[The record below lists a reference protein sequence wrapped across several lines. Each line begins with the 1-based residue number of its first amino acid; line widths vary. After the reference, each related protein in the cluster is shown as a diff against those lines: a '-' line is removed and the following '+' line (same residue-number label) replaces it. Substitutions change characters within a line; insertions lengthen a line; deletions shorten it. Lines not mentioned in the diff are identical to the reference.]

1 MAVAVGRIF
10 KAFELVILSAVEGLN
25 NIISF
30 RKITLLLYL
39 LPLFAVAQNNYQQ
52 AEEYFKQENFKKAK
66 PIFENY
72 LTQNPGDKKT
82 REYLG
87 DIAAYGKNWDTAI
100 SYYEA
105 LVQDEG
111 TNANY
116 HFKYG
121 GAMGLKAMSISKIR
135 AMTYIGDI
143 KHELEQAAKLDSK
156 HIEAR
161 WALIEFYIQ
170 LPEIFGGSENKAT
183 DYAKELGK
191 ISEVDGYLAN
201 GYIAEYTDRP
211 KDAERYYKM
220 AIEVGGSPH
229 TYEKLSNL
237 YEKNNQPKE
246 AIAANSESLKKH
258 KRNQLNYQIG
268 KISAQ
273 YNLEP
278 QYGIECLSQYLAD
291 YSIKDG
297 VPKDWAYF
305 RLAQIYKNLSKKEIA
320 LTWIN
325 KALMGRTDF
334 KEALQEKSLILAL

>member
-1 MAVAVGRIF
+1 LKKSIF
-10 KAFELVILSAVEGLN
+10 I
-25 NIISF
+25 
-30 RKITLLLYL
+30 LLL
-39 LPLFAVAQNNYQQ
+39 LFPFCGNTQTPYQQ
-52 AEEYFKQENFKKAK
+52 AEEYFKQEKFSKAK
-66 PIFENY
+66 PIFEKH
-72 LTQNPGDKKT
+72 LMQNPNDRKT
-82 REYLG
+82 KEYLG
-87 DIAAYGKNWDTAI
+87 DIAAYGKNWDIAI
-100 SYYEA
+100 SYYES
-105 LVQDEG
+105 LVKNED

-121 GAMGLKAMSISKIR
+121 GALGMKALSISRLR
-135 AMTYIGDI
+135 AVTYIGDI
-143 KHELEQAAKLDSK
+143 KHHLERAATLDSK
-156 HIEAR
+156 HIETR
-161 WALIEFYIQ
+161 WALVEFYIQ
-170 LPEIFGGSENKAT
+170 LPGIVGGSEKKAIA
-183 DYAKELGK
+183 YAEELGA
-191 ISEVDGYLAN
+191 ISKVDGYLAN

-211 KDAERYYKM
+211 KDAERFYKK

-246 AIAANSESLKKH
+246 AILTNSEALKKH

-278 QYGIECLSQYLAD
+278 EYGIECLSQYLAN

-305 RLAQIYKNLSKKEIA
+305 RLAQIYKNLGKKEIA

-325 KALMGRTDF
+325 KALIDRTDF
-334 KEALQEKSLILAL
+334 KEALQEKLENVQKLFPLKLSEAEPKKSGQ